1 MKSDVFYWVL
11 NLSVHGS
18 LVCLL
23 LLLLRRVRRLPR
35 RAVYPLWIGAALRL
49 TVPFAPA
56 VPWSFLHLLKQLG
69 ARTVRPPSDWLER
82 FPAANVIQAADSY
95 FPVVY
100 RTDVLKTLFET
111 CALIWLIGVAACLLT
126 MTALYV
132 MSRMALRDATP
143 LRPGVW
149 ASDKVVSPGLFGIL
163 HPKILVPPGTEGK
176 LLDYVERHERI
187 HRRRLD
193 NLWRVAALTVCCLH
207 WFNPLVWLCLK
218 AFFADMELSCDE
230 AVLRA
235 LPDDSKKEYAMSL
248 LSVAKGQDLF
258 VSAFGGA
265 TLRLRVERVL
275 SYRRLS
281 AAAGIAFSML
291 TGALLATLAFG

>member
-11 NLSVHGS
+11 NLSLHGS
-18 LVCLL
+18 LVCIL

-69 ARTVRPPSDWLER
+69 ARTVRPPSDWFDR
-82 FPAANVIQAADSY
+82 FAAVNAFQAADSY

-111 CALIWLIGVAACLLT
+111 CALIWMIGAAACLLT
-126 MTALYV
+126 MTALYA
-132 MSRMALRDATP
+132 MSRMALRGAKA
-143 LRPGVW
+143 LAPGVW
-149 ASDKVVSPGLFGIL
+149 CSDKVVSPGLFGIVR
-163 HPKILVPPGTEGK
+163 PKILVPPGTEGK
-176 LLDYVERHERI
+176 LLDYVVRHEQV

-193 NLWRVAALTVCCLH
+193 NLWRIAALTVCCLH
-207 WFNPLVWLCLK
+207 WFNPLIWLSLK

-230 AVLRA
+230 AVLRT
-235 LPDDSKKEYAMSL
+235 LPDGARKEYALSL

-281 AAAGIAFSML
+281 LAAGIVCSML
-291 TGALLATLAFG
+291 VGALLATLAFG